1 MSRDTSALLRTPL
14 TERLGCRYPIVQTA
28 MGWVADANLVIAT
41 TRAGGFGFLAGATI
55 AAERLE
61 GEIQKVI
68 AATGGSNFGLNFHMF
83 QDNAAQCVDLAIQYR
98 LKAVSYGRGP
108 DKKTI
113 ARFKAAGVL
122 CIPTVGALKHAV
134 KAVELGADMLTIQGG
149 EGGGHTGGVP
159 TTILLPQVLDAVKV
173 PVIAAGGYST
183 GRGLAAALAAGAAGI
198 AMGTR
203 FMMTTDSPT
212 PPATLQR
219 YVAVDDPQKIRVTL
233 AVDGMRHRM
242 IDNPFIRRLEAASPF
257 GRLAIA
263 LKSAWHWKRQTGM
276 SAGHMLGV
284 LRRAIKEDPSTVS
297 QTVMSA
303 NQPVLLQRSMVE
315 GFPDEGILPSGQ
327 VAAAIGELQSCR
339 QVIEGIA
346 GEAEACL
353 AALLAR
359 ASDAAPDGG
368 PGKPFVRWPEVV
380 PASSSPNPIPL
391 ETAP

>member
-1 MSRDTSALLRTPL
+1 MNRDTPFDYSALLRTPL

-41 TRAGGFGFLAGATI
+41 TKAGGFGFLAGATI
-55 AAERLE
+55 EAHKLE
-61 GEIQKVI
+61 GEIRKVI
-68 AATGGSNFGLNFHMF
+68 AATGGTNFGLNFHMF
-83 QDNAAQCVDLAIQYR
+83 QGNAAQCVDLAIQYKLR
-98 LKAVSYGRGP
+98 AVSYGRGP

-113 ARFKAAGVL
+113 ARFKQAGVL

-134 KAVELGADMLTIQGG
+134 KAVELGADMITIQGG

-203 FMMTTDSPT
+203 FLMTTDAPT
-212 PPATLQR
+212 PRATLQR

-242 IDNPFIRRLEAASPF
+242 IDNPFIRRLEAAGPL

-263 LKSAWHWKRQTGM
+263 LKSAWAWKAQTGM
-276 SAGHMLGV
+276 SVGHMLGV
-284 LRRAIKEDPSTVS
+284 LRQAIKEDAGAVS

-315 GFPDEGILPSGQ
+315 GRPDEGILPSGQ
-327 VAAAIGELQSCR
+327 VAAAIGELQSSEE
-339 QVIEGIA
+339 VIRGIA
-346 GEAEACL
+346 TEAEACL
-353 AALLAR
+353 ARLCAR
-359 ASDAAPDGG
+359 LEAP
-368 PGKPFVRWPEVV
+368 RER
-380 PASSSPNPIPL
+380 S
-391 ETAP
+391 TA